1 MTSIL
6 FLIETIYCNIFRCN
20 YVRNKKLSL
29 NFFLN
34 FPNLNSI
41 LNIFKKRMTLIADV
55 FLNLRTPK
63 NVVRY
68 MSKKSLSDDPSTSN
82 MVNGPKHCW
91 NLNDSTFTIFID
103 RCEENH
109 ALKIFCDWYWKS
121 SDCLLTHWLPM
132 TSILFLTEAIY
143 CNIFRWIYLRKE
155 KHFLNLFLHFLN
167 LEAFLN
173 ISKGKITLIADVFL
187 KLRTPKYD
195 VREMSKKFR
204 FRRPFDKWHSK
215 RAKTLLKS
223 ERQHLYH
230 IYWSLW
236 RQFSWKNSLLVICKT
251 LGLFAN
257 PLTADDKYSLLNRDN
272 L

>member
-1 MTSIL
+1 MQLWQKRKIFSQFFITFSKFTFNFEHFQRKNDPHSWSIFELTDPKYVVGEMSKNSRFRGPFDNWHGNRFERLLKSERQHRL
-6 FLIETIYCNIFRCN
+6 FVNPLTAYDKYSVLNRGNLFHYLQMQLSQQGKIFPE
-20 YVRNKKLSL
+20 
-29 NFFLN
+29 FFLQ
-34 FPNLNSI
+34 FS
-41 LNIFKKRMTLIADV
+41 KCR

-143 CNIFRWIYLRKE
+143 CNIFRCNYLRNE
-155 KHFLNLFLHFLN
+155 KNFRNLFLHFLN
-167 LEAFLN
+167 LDSILN
-173 ISKGKITLIADVFL
+173 IFKKKITLIADAFL
-187 KLRTPKYD
+187 NLGTPK
-195 VREMSKKFR
+195 
-204 FRRPFDKWHSK
+204 
-215 RAKTLLKS
+215 
-223 ERQHLYH
+223 
-230 IYWSLW
+230 
-236 RQFSWKNSLLVICKT
+236 
-251 LGLFAN
+251 
-257 PLTADDKYSLLNRDN
+257 
-272 L
+272 